1 MTARREPTPVED
13 IAVPE
18 GAGLVPLA
26 TARTSRAANAT
37 PHRRIPSLY
46 ADPASWAVLEAV
58 DELWAGCP
66 DDVRAASE
74 TTAMVLV
81 STHGTVDTMSAIA
94 RAVPGG
100 RLSPLRFAGAS
111 AGGPVSLVC
120 LVHGLRGPT
129 LVITTDPAD
138 GCPAALTM
146 ARHWLRTGAASHVV
160 VGLHG
165 HDPVRGHEVRCV
177 VFAAGA
183 DLRPEA
189 AR

>member
-1 MTARREPTPVED
+1 MTARREPTPVKD

-26 TARTSRAANAT
+26 TVRTSHAANAT

-66 DDVRAASE
+66 DEVRAPG

-81 STHGTVDTMSAIA
+81 STYSTLDTMSAIA

-111 AGGPVSLVC
+111 AGGPISLVC

-129 LVITTDPAD
+129 LTITTDPA
-138 GCPAALTM
+138 GGLPAALTM
-146 ARHWLRTGAASHVV
+146 TRHWLRTGAASHGVV
-160 VGLHG
+160 AVHH
-165 HDPVRGHEVRCV
+165 HDPLRGHEVQCV
-177 VFAAGA
+177 LVGAAPRLRLSGA
-183 DLRPEA
+183 PR
-189 AR
+189 

>member
-1 MTARREPTPVED
+1 MTGHPALG
-13 IAVPE
+13 

-26 TARTSRAANAT
+26 TVRTSRAANAT

-66 DDVRAASE
+66 DEVRAASG

-81 STHGTVDTMSAIA
+81 STHATVDTMAAIA

-111 AGGPVSLVC
+111 AGGPISLVC
-120 LVHGLRGPT
+120 LVHGFRGPT
-129 LVITTDPAD
+129 LMITTDPVD
-138 GCPAALTM
+138 GCPAARTM
-146 ARHWLRTGAASHVV
+146 ARHWLRTGAARHVV
-160 VGLHG
+160 VGVHT
-165 HDPVRGHEVRCV
+165 HDPVGGHQVRCAV
-177 VFAAGA
+177 V
-183 DLRPEA
+183 EA
-189 AR
+189 AP

>member
-1 MTARREPTPVED
+1 MTVED
-13 IAVPE
+13 IAVLA

-26 TARTSRAANAT
+26 TARAGRAPNAA
-37 PHRRIPSLY
+37 PHRQIPSLY
-46 ADPASWAVLEAV
+46 ADPASWLVLEAV

-66 DDVRAASE
+66 DAVRAAPE

-81 STHGTVDTMSAIA
+81 STYSTIDTMSAIA

-120 LVHGLRGPT
+120 QVHGFRGPT
-129 LVITTDPAD
+129 LVITSAPED
-138 GCPAALTM
+138 GCPAAWTM

-160 VGLHG
+160 VAV
-165 HDPVRGHEVRCV
+165 HDHDSLRGHEVRCV
-177 VFAAGA
+177 VVGAAPG
-183 DLRPEA
+183 RHPSGGP
-189 AR
+189 R